1 MKVFH
6 DIDSLRLWRAE
17 QTQKI
22 VGFVPTMGALH
33 LGHISLV
40 KQAKQSCDLVIAS
53 IFINKLQ
60 FNSLEDFLKYPSTL
74 DADLELLQ
82 NNGCNAVFVP
92 DTNIMYPNGKSGI
105 QLDFGALERIW
116 EGAMRPGHFNGVGV
130 VVSKLFNLIQPHKAF
145 FGQKDLQQVRI
156 IQLMVKELNFLIE
169 IIECDI
175 IRESDGLAMS
185 SRNMRLS
192 ASDRYVAGNLF
203 LALQLIEK
211 GIKSGGTVQDS
222 ILLAKDYL
230 ALMQEIKLEYLAVIK
245 LETMEEIHELGD
257 VKQVAVIIAAWLG
270 GVRLIDNLIFN
281 TTG

>member
-6 DIDSLRLWRAE
+6 DIDSLRLWRTA
-17 QTQKI
+17 QAIKTI
-22 VGFVPTMGALH
+22 GFVPTMGALH

-40 KQAKQSCDLVIAS
+40 KQAKQSCDIVIAS

-60 FNSLEDFLKYPSTL
+60 FNSVDDFLKYPSTL
-74 DADLELLQ
+74 ESDLELLQ
-82 NNGCNAVFVP
+82 NNGCDAVFVP
-92 DTNIMYPNGKSGI
+92 DTTTMYPKETSGI
-105 QLDFGALERIW
+105 KLDFGTLERMW

-130 VVSKLFNLIQPHKAF
+130 VVSKLFNLIQPHKAY

-156 IQLMVKELNFLIE
+156 IQLLVKELNFPVE
-169 IIECDI
+169 IIVCDI

-192 ASDRYVAGNLF
+192 VSDRLIAGNLF

-211 GIKSGGTVQDS
+211 GIKSGGTVQDTT
-222 ILLAKDYL
+222 LLAKDYL
-230 ALMQEIKLEYLAVIK
+230 ALIQEIKLEYLAVIDI
-245 LETMEEIHELGD
+245 ESMEEIQDLAE